1 MIHTFSTCKN
11 RKKLLR
17 KRLFV
22 FQFINF
28 APKNGNVS
36 EKKAKSRDFL
46 CFLTVESNKM
56 KKLLKESNQ
65 ILKRQA
71 ALNFLPMFL
80 SNQREQL
87 DN

>member
-1 MIHTFSTCKN
+1 M
-11 RKKLLR
+11 L
-17 KRLFV
+17 
-22 FQFINF
+22 
-28 APKNGNVS
+28 G
-36 EKKAKSRDFL
+36 KKAKNRDIL